1 MGFIARKRR
10 VNNMNI
16 EYKSKAQ
23 ALQGLRDFSNEH
35 SEDTQTQIY
44 MNVYESGF
52 CQYVALTRDFKM
64 TVSHWFYIITSDI
77 DVDTFKQDHD
87 GFNSYFA
94 TIFLDRRNDST
105 YTLYYTAF
113 TSLDKKLVIEQTYH
127 E

>member
-44 MNVYESGF
+44 MNVYES
-52 CQYVALTRDFKM
+52 DFANILPLLAISK
-64 TVSHWFYIITSDI
+64 
-77 DVDTFKQDHD
+77 
-87 GFNSYFA
+87 
-94 TIFLDRRNDST
+94 
-105 YTLYYTAF
+105 
-113 TSLDKKLVIEQTYH
+113 
-127 E
+127 